1 MYVRPLMMRL
11 VLLIC
16 LLVLFVRTA
25 LEVSKLFG
33 EFDGSTVAQLW
44 YETAFSGYCPT
55 GRGAIGRCAVGRGAC
70 RVAR

>member
-1 MYVRPLMMRL
+1 MYVRPLIMRL

-33 EFDGSTVAQLW
+33 KFNGSTIAQL
-44 YETAFSGYCPT
+44 
-55 GRGAIGRCAVGRGAC
+55 
-70 RVAR
+70 

>member
-1 MYVRPLMMRL
+1 MYVGPLMMRL

-33 EFDGSTVAQLW
+33 EFDGSTVAQFW
-44 YETAFSGYCPT
+44 YKTAVSGYCPT
-55 GRGAIGRCAVGRGAC
+55 RRGAIGRCAVGTGGC
-70 RVAR
+70 RVAS